1 MLPSPSRRCES
12 TEVSSDHHRTMLER
26 TPGEDVLAVLRD
38 QRMWLASVAK
48 AISTDQVDTVH
59 APYRWTIRQVLSHV
73 AEGERVFGYRLLR
86 IAAGDPTPL
95 PGWDENAYAEARY
108 GLGNFDNLVDEIDL
122 LRQANLRLLKRLSPP
137 CWDRSG
143 SVSGHQVSVRALA
156 WLTAAHLRHHLAI
169 VQQRLGI
176 SPPTDGNRPND
187 AAMPSR

>member
-1 MLPSPSRRCES
+1 
-12 TEVSSDHHRTMLER
+12 MLER
-26 TPGEDVLAVLRD
+26 TPGEDVLMVLRD
-38 QRMWLASVAK
+38 QRVWLAGVARS
-48 AISTDQVDTVH
+48 ISTDQVDTVH

-122 LRQANLRLLKRLSPP
+122 LRQANLRLLKRLSPI

-143 SVSGHQVSVRALA
+143 SVSGHHISVRALA

-176 SPPTDGNRPND
+176 SPPAIGNHPKDD
-187 AAMPSR
+187 AIPSR